1 VIREVNKETTMKKM
15 IAMFLMVAATVATAA
30 EGEFAPKDVTAPSAL
45 LDLVDWFAGNRVV
58 QIGSLTSVVVS
69 VVSLLKALAPV
80 LGAKLSGKA
89 AYVLTSV
96 VALLGVIGAAVSDG
110 VLQGGEFGVVVTA
123 IVAVILAPFGYR
135 LLFSQTAKNEGA
147 VQAAKTMF
155 RKG

>member
-1 VIREVNKETTMKKM
+1 MKKM
-15 IAMFLMVAATVATAA
+15 IAMFLLVAATAATAA
-30 EGEFAPKDVTAPSAL
+30 EGEFVPKDVTVPSAL
-45 LDLVDWFAGNRVV
+45 LDLVDWFVGNRVV

-89 AYVLTSV
+89 AYTLTSV
-96 VALLGVIGAAVSDG
+96 VALLGVIGAAASDG
-110 VLQGGEFGVVVTA
+110 VLQGDEFGVVVTA

>member
-1 VIREVNKETTMKKM
+1 MKKKFAL
-15 IAMFLMVAATVATAA
+15 IAAFAFAATAAMA
-30 EGEFAPKDVTAPSAL
+30 EGEFAPKDVVAPSAL
-45 LDLVDWFAGNRVV
+45 LDLVDWFVGNRVV

-89 AYVLTSV
+89 AYTLTSV
-96 VALLGVIGAAVSDG
+96 VALLGVIGAAASDG
-110 VLQGGEFGVVVTA
+110 VLQGGEFGVIVTA

-135 LLFSQTAKNEGA
+135 LIFSQTAKNRGA

>member
-1 VIREVNKETTMKKM
+1 MKKM
-15 IAMFLMVAATVATAA
+15 IAMFLMVAASAA
-30 EGEFAPKDVTAPSAL
+30 LADDAFVPKDVEVPSAL

-69 VVSLLKALAPV
+69 AVSLLKALAPV

-89 AYVLTSV
+89 AYTLTSV
-96 VALLGVIGAAVSDG
+96 VALLGVIGAAASDG
-110 VLQGGEFGVVVTA
+110 VLQGDEFGAVVTA

-135 LLFSQTAKNEGA
+135 LIFSQTAKNEGA
-147 VQAAKTMF
+147 VKAAKTMF

>member
-1 VIREVNKETTMKKM
+1 MKKM
-15 IAMFLMVAATVATAA
+15 MTMFLMGAATVASAA
-30 EGEFAPKDVTAPSAL
+30 GDGFVPKDVQAPSAL
-45 LDLVDWFAGNRVV
+45 LDLVDWFVGNRVV

-69 VVSLLKALAPV
+69 VVSLLKSLAPV

-89 AYVLTSV
+89 AYTLTSV
-96 VALLGVIGAAVSDG
+96 VALLGVIGAAASDG
-110 VLQGGEFGVVVTA
+110 VLQGDEFGVIVTA

-135 LLFSQTAKNEGA
+135 LIFSQTAKRQGA

>member
-1 VIREVNKETTMKKM
+1 MKKM
-15 IAMFLMVAATVATAA
+15 IAMFLMVAASAALAA

-45 LDLVDWFAGNRVV
+45 LDLVDWFVGNRVV

-89 AYVLTSV
+89 AYTLTSV
-96 VALLGVIGAAVSDG
+96 VALLGVIGAAAADG
-110 VLQGGEFGVVVTA
+110 ALQGGEFGVIATA
-123 IVAVILAPFGYR
+123 IVAVVLAPFGYR

-147 VQAAKTMF
+147 VKAAKTMF

>member
-1 VIREVNKETTMKKM
+1 MKKM
-15 IAMFLMVAATVATAA
+15 IAMFLMVAASAALAA

-58 QIGSLTSVVVS
+58 QIGGLTSVVVS

-89 AYVLTSV
+89 AYTLTSV
-96 VALLGVIGAAVSDG
+96 VALLGVIGAAAADG
-110 VLQGGEFGVVVTA
+110 ALQGGEFGVIATA
-123 IVAVILAPFGYR
+123 IVAVVLAPFGYR

>member
-1 VIREVNKETTMKKM
+1 MKKM
-15 IAMFLMVAATVATAA
+15 IAMFLMMAATVATAA

-45 LDLVDWFAGNRVV
+45 LDIVDWFAGSRVV

-69 VVSLLKALAPV
+69 IVSLLKALAPV

-89 AYVLTSV
+89 AYTLTSV

-110 VLQGGEFGVVVTA
+110 VLQGGEFSVVVTA

-135 LLFSQTAKNEGA
+135 ILFSQTAKNEGA
-147 VQAAKTMF
+147 VKAARTMF
-155 RKG
+155 KKG

>member
-1 VIREVNKETTMKKM
+1 MKKM
-15 IAMFLMVAATVATAA
+15 IAMFLMVAASAAMA
-30 EGEFAPKDVTAPSAL
+30 EGEFVPKDVEVPSAL
-45 LDLVDWFAGNRVV
+45 LDIVDWFAGNRVV

-96 VALLGVIGAAVSDG
+96 VALLGVVGAAAADG
-110 VLQGGEFGVVVTA
+110 VLQGGEFSVIATALAAVV
-123 IVAVILAPFGYR
+123 LAPFGYR
-135 LLFSQTAKNEGA
+135 LVFSQTAKNEGA

>member
-1 VIREVNKETTMKKM
+1 MKKM
-15 IAMFLMVAATVATAA
+15 ITMFLMVAATVASAA
-30 EGEFAPKDVTAPSAL
+30 GDGFAPKDVTAPSAL

-89 AYVLTSV
+89 AYTLTSV
-96 VALLGVIGAAVSDG
+96 VALLGVIGAAASDG
-110 VLQGGEFGVVVTA
+110 VLQGGEFGVIVTA

-135 LLFSQTAKNEGA
+135 LLFSQTAKNQGV

>member
-1 VIREVNKETTMKKM
+1 MKKM
-15 IAMFLMVAATVATAA
+15 ITMFLMGAATVASAA
-30 EGEFAPKDVTAPSAL
+30 GDGFAPKDVTAPSAL
-45 LDLVDWFAGNRVV
+45 LDLVDWFVGNRVV

-89 AYVLTSV
+89 AYTLTSV
-96 VALLGVIGAAVSDG
+96 VALLGVIGAAASDG
-110 VLQGGEFGVVVTA
+110 VLQGGEFGVIVTA

-135 LLFSQTAKNEGA
+135 LLFSQTAKNQGV